1 MSSYSDIDITSDS
14 SRNYTLELQGL
25 SSIVTCAYVIESV
38 INVTIPLP
46 NVWQTNGTCAT
57 PEQNIFADN
66 TTFIS
71 LPSNNYLAFWACQTA
86 QSGDSYNL
94 YLRGVGAYFAPEIG
108 NITCIIS
115 PIQPAVFEVN
125 YSGQVLTVAQEYIS
139 KSPMIHTDLIRGAV
153 EALGDIVWQV
163 QTLAGNSVADL
174 VLDSATRDCGIA
186 PANRSE
192 EVLKLFEAVIQG
204 MLEYD
209 VCLIT
214 ANITPLMNFLRQPTP
229 ASFTRQKSLN
239 KHHSRVCVRSMASQM
254 SESWACK
261 SPPKVLYFWSQ

>member
-38 INVTIPLP
+38 INVVIPLQ
-46 NVWQTNGTCAT
+46 NMWQTNGTCAT

-108 NITCIIS
+108 NITCIVS

-125 YSGQVLTVAQEYIS
+125 YSGQVLTVAQSCVTHPFKQWNGWRFAVRDGRSGQPYTLGNCCGFW
-139 KSPMIHTDLIRGAV
+139 KKRGWS
-153 EALGDIVWQV
+153 IP
-163 QTLAGNSVADL
+163 TLAEIQGIVVTFQCRLCAFCIESLFKVVALWWL
-174 VLDSATRDCGIA
+174 VSRI
-186 PANRSE
+186 P
-192 EVLKLFEAVIQG
+192 AVI
-204 MLEYD
+204 Y
-209 VCLIT
+209 
-214 ANITPLMNFLRQPTP
+214 
-229 ASFTRQKSLN
+229 
-239 KHHSRVCVRSMASQM
+239 
-254 SESWACK
+254 
-261 SPPKVLYFWSQ
+261 